1 MTLSDTRFPE
11 YDLVSPNAGRD
22 VVAELRELREKTPI
36 AWVPVLNAGLL
47 TRHADIV
54 AVLKDHRM
62 APANLTQ
69 GMRLLSAE
77 QQAELMPLRKAV
89 ELWMGHTNN
98 ADHQRFIGLLKRFF
112 TPSMVDRFR
121 PRVRELSHEMLDA
134 VGPTGRM
141 DLVAELAYPLPA
153 SVISEMLGVPDD
165 NRPQLLAWS
174 ADIAAIA
181 EIVSYDRLMDCQR
194 SLLAM
199 QEYMLELVRERRAS
213 PRDDLISRFVAAE
226 SEGVVSEPEILS
238 NCVMLLF
245 SGHETTGG
253 LITNGLVQLFN
264 NPDQMELLRS
274 NPELMP
280 GAVEEMLRLAGPASV
295 ITRTSTAPVEV
306 AGYPFPAGQQ
316 FLLALNAANRDP
328 EVFEDPD
335 RFDATRVPNRHV
347 AFATGLFHCLGAA
360 LARMEADEF
369 FRILLSRFPNV
380 CPAYD
385 EPDWQPVFLISR
397 RLKKLPIDLLGNY
410 VPAKHERHVT
420 AH

>member
-1 MTLSDTRFPE
+1 
-11 YDLVSPNAGRD
+11 
-22 VVAELRELREKTPI
+22 
-36 AWVPVLNAGLL
+36 
-47 TRHADIV
+47 
-54 AVLKDHRM
+54 
-62 APANLTQ
+62 
-69 GMRLLSAE
+69 
-77 QQAELMPLRKAV
+77 MPLRKAV

-112 TPSMVDRFR
+112 TPAMVDRFR

-174 ADIAAIA
+174 ANIAAIA